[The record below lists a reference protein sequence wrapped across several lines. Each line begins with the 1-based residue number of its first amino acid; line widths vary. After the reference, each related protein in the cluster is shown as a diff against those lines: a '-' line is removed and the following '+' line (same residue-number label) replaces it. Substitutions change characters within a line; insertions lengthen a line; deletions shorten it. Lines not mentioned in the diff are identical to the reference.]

1 MTVIHNIRLVEGG
14 AVTPCEIG
22 IEQGRIAAIE
32 PPGGLAAVPGAD
44 RVDGEGMY
52 LSHGFVDIHVHGG
65 GGFDFMDAG
74 EEAWHGIA
82 AFHLRY
88 GTTQLVPTTLA
99 ADREGL
105 LKALDTYMECREGRG
120 DGAEFLGIH
129 VEGPY
134 LAPAQCGAQDPRYIR
149 RPERKE
155 YEEMVERCPDIL
167 RWTVAPEIPGGLEM
181 GDYLAAKGITA
192 CIGHSDAT
200 CEEVKKAILHGYT
213 HITHLY
219 SAMSTIVRRQ
229 GFRHAGIVESAYLF
243 PELTSEVIADGCHL
257 PGDLLKLAYRQ
268 IGPRRLCL
276 VTDAMRAAGQTEGKS
291 ILGDLS
297 DGQRV
302 IIEDGVAKLPDR
314 QAFAGSICTAD
325 RLVRTMVRQGG
336 ASLPD
341 AVEMVTATPAGILG
355 LERQTGRVKVGR
367 KADLVLFDEDI
378 RIRRVFREGV
388 LKYEEPA
395 AGGA

>member
-1 MTVIHNIRLVEGG
+1 MTVIYNVKLVENG
-14 AVTPCEIG
+14 AITACEIG

-32 PPGGLAAVPGAD
+32 APGVLSGLAGIHG
-44 RVDGEGMY
+44 VDGEGLY
-52 LSHGFVDIHVHGG
+52 LSHGFIDIHVHGG

-74 EEAWHGIA
+74 TQAWHEIS

-105 LKALDTYMECREGRG
+105 LKALDAYMACRDGRG
-120 DGAEFLGIH
+120 DGAQFLGIH

-134 LAPAQCGAQDPRYIR
+134 LALSQCGAQDPRYIR

-167 RWTVAPEIPGGLEM
+167 RWTIAPEIPGALEM
-181 GDYLAAKGITA
+181 GDYLAAKGIVA
-192 CIGHSDAT
+192 CIGHSEAT
-200 CEEVKKAILHGYT
+200 CEEVKKALLHGYT

-219 SAMSTIVRRQ
+219 SAVSTIVRRK

-268 IGPRRLCL
+268 IGPDRLCL
-276 VTDAMRAAGQTEGKS
+276 VTDAMRAAGQTEGES
-291 ILGDLS
+291 ILGDLA

-314 QAFAGSICTAD
+314 QAFAGSIATAD
-325 RLVRTMVRQGG
+325 RLVRTMVWQGG
-336 ASLPD
+336 ASIPD
-341 AVEMVTATPAGILG
+341 AVKMVTATPAKILG
-355 LERQTGRVKVGR
+355 LDRQTGRVKAGR

-378 RIRRVFREGV
+378 RVRKVFRDGV
-388 LKYEEPA
+388 LKYDA
-395 AGGA
+395 RA